1 MLTPSISAAISADYA
16 SLISLFARKLGDH
29 TQAEDLVSAAFL
41 ESLEKLAKQQ
51 IADTS
56 RFSGFVYGVAFNL
69 LRNHRRRI
77 HNRPEAR
84 ASEFVLEALPS
95 TAATPDEAL
104 TQLALASSL
113 RSAIAKLSSRRDR
126 ELVSRFYL
134 NEEPKDDI
142 CREMGLTSLHF
153 DKVLFRARTRLRRV
167 VERYDLDDT
176 HPARLGRAVQRNHA
190 SMARPHRPTTTNV
203 GVRVA

>member
-29 TQAEDLVSAAFL
+29 AQAEDLVSAAFL

-69 LRNHRRRI
+69 LRNYRRRI

-84 ASEFVLEALPS
+84 ASEFVLDSLPCG
-95 TAATPDEAL
+95 AANPDEML
-104 TQLALASSL
+104 TQQSAAESL
-113 RSAIAKLSSRRDR
+113 RLAIGELTSRRDR
-126 ELVSRFYL
+126 ELVLRFYL
-134 NEEPKDDI
+134 NEESKEDI
-142 CREMGLTSLHF
+142 CREMGLTALHF

-167 VERYDLDDT
+167 VERREQEEI
-176 HPARLGRAVQRNHA
+176 P
-190 SMARPHRPTTTNV
+190 RPHPPSPRNT
-203 GVRVA
+203 RSDLRAAS

>member
-29 TQAEDLVSAAFL
+29 AQAEDIVSAAFL

-69 LRNHRRRI
+69 LRNYRRRI

-84 ASEFVLEALPS
+84 ASEFALDSLPCS
-95 TAATPDEAL
+95 AANPDETLSQQSAARSL
-104 TQLALASSL
+104 RLAVAELASP
-113 RSAIAKLSSRRDR
+113 RDR
-126 ELVSRFYL
+126 ELVLRFYL
-134 NEEPKDDI
+134 NEECKEDI

-153 DKVLFRARTRLRRV
+153 DKVLFRARTRLRRI
-167 VERYDLDDT
+167 VERREQEDDLL
-176 HPARLGRAVQRNHA
+176 P
-190 SMARPHRPTTTNV
+190 SMTPRSRI
-203 GVRVA
+203 RVA